1 MATTT
6 SVEPTFE
13 PTTSSAPV
21 LPARRGSALPA
32 LALSIGAIG
41 LGVLNLLSPWASSTD
56 QIATLR
62 GDEALLTW
70 LSVLWFCSSAL
81 LVGGIAGVVGRI
93 DGRGR
98 RLALIG
104 GALAGAASISS
115 AAIGALEGVGPALA
129 GAIGDDEA
137 LAVAMQ
143 AFDTSP
149 VLWVIFPL
157 WLLGSVIGWPLLFG
171 GAARAGLISAWL
183 VVPVA
188 LAWVGNVVP
197 TTSLVVTALLVC
209 AFVVP
214 AIVLA
219 WRLVSP
225 STDAVR

>member
-6 SVEPTFE
+6 SLDATAVP
-13 PTTSSAPV
+13 APV
-21 LPARRGSALPA
+21 DSGRRGSALSA
-32 LALSIGAIG
+32 LALGFGAVG

-56 QIATLR
+56 QVATLR
-62 GDEALLTW
+62 ADAGLLTW

-81 LVGGIAGVVGRI
+81 LVGGITGVVVRVQ
-93 DGRGR
+93 GRGR
-98 RLALIG
+98 TLALTG
-104 GALAGAASISS
+104 GVLAAAASISS

-137 LAVAMQ
+137 LAVAMK
-143 AFDTSP
+143 AFETSP
-149 VLWVIFPL
+149 VLFVVFPL

-171 GAARAGLISAWL
+171 GAARFGLVSAWL
-183 VVPVA
+183 VLPVA
-188 LAWVGNVVP
+188 IAWVGNVVP
-197 TTSLVVTALLVC
+197 TTSTVVTALLVC

-225 STDAVR
+225 PSNRAPRRW

>member
-1 MATTT
+1 MATT
-6 SVEPTFE
+6 SLEPTLE
-13 PTTSSAPV
+13 PTTIPAPV
-21 LPARRGSALPA
+21 MPARRGSPLPA
-32 LALSIGAIG
+32 LALSIGPVG

-62 GDEALLTW
+62 ADGPLLAW

-81 LVGGIAGVVGRI
+81 LVAGITGVVGRI

-98 RLALIG
+98 RLALTG

-137 LAVAMQ
+137 LAIAMK

-149 VLWVIFPL
+149 VLWVVFPL
-157 WLLGSVIGWPLLFG
+157 WLLGSVIGWPLLFV
-171 GAARAGLISAWL
+171 GAARAGLTSAWL

-197 TTSLVVTALLVC
+197 TTSLVMTALFVC

-219 WRLVSP
+219 WRLATP
-225 STDAVR
+225 GTHAVR

>member
-1 MATTT
+1 MATT
-6 SVEPTFE
+6 SLE
-13 PTTSSAPV
+13 PTTAGSDTPTRAG
-21 LPARRGSALPA
+21 RRGSRLSA
-32 LALSIGAIG
+32 LALTAGALG

-62 GDEALLTW
+62 ADGGLLTW

-81 LVGGIAGVVGRI
+81 LVAGIAGVVDRI
-93 DGRGR
+93 RGRGR
-98 RLALIG
+98 RLALTG
-104 GALAGAASISS
+104 GVLAGAASISS

-137 LAVAMQ
+137 LEVAMQ

-149 VLWVIFPL
+149 VLWVVFPV

-183 VVPVA
+183 VPPVA
-188 LAWVGNVVP
+188 LAWAGNVVP
-197 TTSLVVTALLVC
+197 TTNTIATAVLVA

-214 AIVLA
+214 AILLA
-219 WRLVSP
+219 WRLAMP
-225 STDAVR
+225 TNDVR